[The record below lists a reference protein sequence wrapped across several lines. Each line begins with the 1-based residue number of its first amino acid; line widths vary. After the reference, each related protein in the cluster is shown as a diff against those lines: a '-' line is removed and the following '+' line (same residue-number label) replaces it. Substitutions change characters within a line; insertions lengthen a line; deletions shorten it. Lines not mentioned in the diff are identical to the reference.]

1 MHERLYT
8 FAQEDTPVEMV
19 TLGIAAEGVFPPPK
33 REELASGGALVD
45 AITAH
50 QTMRL
55 EGGPVRC
62 PVYERSRLAAGA
74 EIHGPAIVT
83 QLDST
88 TLLMPEHAAT
98 VDRFGSLVVTE
109 RG

>member
-1 MHERLYT
+1 
-8 FAQEDTPVEMV
+8 
-19 TLGIAAEGVFPPPK
+19 
-33 REELASGGALVD
+33 
-45 AITAH
+45 
-50 QTMRL
+50 
-55 EGGPVRC
+55 
-62 PVYERSRLAAGA
+62 LAAGA

-88 TLLMPEHAAT
+88 TLLLPEHVAT

>member
-1 MHERLYT
+1 
-8 FAQEDTPVEMV
+8 AP
-19 TLGIAAEGVFPPPK
+19 A
-33 REELASGGALVD
+33 D

-88 TLLMPEHAAT
+88 TLLLPEHVAT